1 MRTYVGI
8 DALTRSERGLALA
21 IGTFDGVHVG
31 HRALISK
38 AMHRADAE
46 GWDAGV
52 LTWDRHPAQ
61 TLRPDK
67 APPLLTAPARKAELI
82 ESLGVDVL
90 VVLPFDEEFSHI
102 SAEDF
107 AGDILAK
114 RLGIDAVF
122 VGPGWRFGHQRAGD
136 MDLLRRMG
144 SDLGYDAVEV
154 GAVEVG
160 GEVVSSSRTRKAV
173 AAGDLETTRTLLG
186 RAFDIDGEVM
196 TGDGRGRQL
205 GVPTANLAVVEGL
218 AMPPLGVY
226 AGRARV
232 GDVWY
237 LAATNIGVNP
247 TFGGDQVRCE
257 TYILD
262 FDADIYGEP
271 IRLEFHQR
279 LRDEK
284 RFDNVADLVAQ
295 MHGDIARTRE
305 LLS

>member
-1 MRTYVGI
+1 MRTLVGL
-8 DALTRSERGLALA
+8 DALGPSERGLALA

-31 HRALISK
+31 HRALIG
-38 AMHRADAE
+38 RAIELAAEE
-46 GWDAGV
+46 GWEAGV
-52 LTWDRHPAQ
+52 LAWDRHPAQ

-67 APPLLTAPARKAELI
+67 APALLTTPDRKAELI
-82 ESLGVDVL
+82 DSLGVDLL
-90 VVLPFDEEFSHI
+90 VVLPFDEAFSHI
-102 SAEDF
+102 TADDF

-122 VGPGWRFGHQRAGD
+122 VGPGWRFGHERAGD
-136 MDLLRRMG
+136 MDLLRRTG
-144 SDLGYDAVEV
+144 ADLGYAAVEV
-154 GAVEVG
+154 EAVEVD

-173 AAGDLETTRTLLG
+173 AAGDLGAARTLLG
-186 RAFDIDGEVM
+186 RPFDVDGEVM

-205 GVPTANLAVVEGL
+205 GVPTANLAVVGGL
-218 AMPPLGVY
+218 ATPPLGVY

-232 GDVWY
+232 GGVWY
-237 LAATNIGVNP
+237 LAATNIGTNP
-247 TFGGDQVRCE
+247 TFGGDKVRIE

-262 FDADIYGEP
+262 FDADIYGET
-271 IRLEFHQR
+271 IRIEFHER

-295 MHGDIARTRE
+295 MNDDIDRTRS

>member
-1 MRTYVGI
+1 MRTLVGLEN
-8 DALTRSERGLALA
+8 LTPSERGLALA

-31 HRALISK
+31 HRSLIAT
-38 AMHRADAE
+38 AMQRAEAE

-67 APPLLTAPARKAELI
+67 APPLLTTPARKAELI
-82 ESLGVDVL
+82 EALGVDVL

-102 SAEDF
+102 TAEDF

-114 RLGIDAVF
+114 RLGIEAVF

-136 MDLLRRMG
+136 MDLLRHTG

-154 GAVEVG
+154 DAVEVG
-160 GEVVSSSRTRKAV
+160 GEVVSSSRIRKAV
-173 AAGDLETTRTLLG
+173 AAGDLDTARTLLG
-186 RAFDIDGEVM
+186 RPIDLDGEVM

-205 GVPTANLAVVEGL
+205 GVPTANLAVVPGL
-218 AMPPLGVY
+218 ATPPLGVY

-247 TFGGDQVRCE
+247 TFGGDAVRIE

-262 FDADIYGEP
+262 FDAEIYGEP
-271 IRLEFHQR
+271 IRLEFHER

-295 MHGDIARTRE
+295 MHDDIARTRA
-305 LLS
+305 LLA

>member
-1 MRTYVGI
+1 MRTLVGL
-8 DALTRSERGLALA
+8 DALGPSERGLALA

-31 HRALISK
+31 HRALIAQ
-38 AMHRADAE
+38 AMDRAAGE
-46 GWDAGV
+46 GWESGV

-67 APPLLTAPARKAELI
+67 APPLLTTPERKAELI
-82 ESLGVDVL
+82 DSLGVDLL
-90 VVLPFDEEFSHI
+90 VVLPFDEAFSHI
-102 SAEDF
+102 TAEDF

-122 VGPGWRFGHQRAGD
+122 VGPGWRFGHGRAGD
-136 MDLLRRMG
+136 MDLLRRTG
-144 SDLGYDAVEV
+144 ADLGYDAVEV
-154 GAVEVG
+154 DAVEVG

-173 AAGDLETTRTLLG
+173 AAADLEAVRTLLG
-186 RAFDIDGEVM
+186 RAFDVDGEVM

-218 AMPPLGVY
+218 ATPPLGVY

-232 GDVWY
+232 DDVWY
-237 LAATNIGVNP
+237 LAATNIGTNP
-247 TFGGDQVRCE
+247 TFGGDKVRIE

-262 FDADIYGEP
+262 FDADIYGKT
-271 IRLEFHQR
+271 IRIEFHER

-284 RFDNVADLVAQ
+284 RFDNVADLVTQ
-295 MHGDIARTRE
+295 MHDDIDRTRE
-305 LLS
+305 LLA

>member
-1 MRTYVGI
+1 MKTYVGLES
-8 DALTRSERGLALA
+8 LTPHDRGLAVA

-31 HRALISK
+31 HRSLIAT
-38 AMHRADAE
+38 AMHRAAEE

-67 APPLLTAPARKAELI
+67 APPLLTTPARKAELI
-82 ESLGVDVL
+82 EALGVDVL
-90 VVLPFDEEFSHI
+90 VVLPFDEGFSQVT
-102 SAEDF
+102 AEDF
-107 AGDILAK
+107 AEDILAK

-136 MDLLRRMG
+136 MDLLRRTG
-144 SDLGYDAVEV
+144 GDLGYDAVEV
-154 GAVEVG
+154 GAVEIG

-173 AAGDLETTRTLLG
+173 AAGDLEAARTLLG
-186 RAFDIDGEVM
+186 RPFDLDGVVM

-205 GVPTANLAVVEGL
+205 GVPTANLAVPDGL
-218 AMPPLGVY
+218 ATPPLGVY

-247 TFGGDQVRCE
+247 TFGGDAVRIE

-279 LRDEK
+279 LRDEE

-295 MHGDIARTRE
+295 MHDDIARTRD
-305 LLS
+305 LLA